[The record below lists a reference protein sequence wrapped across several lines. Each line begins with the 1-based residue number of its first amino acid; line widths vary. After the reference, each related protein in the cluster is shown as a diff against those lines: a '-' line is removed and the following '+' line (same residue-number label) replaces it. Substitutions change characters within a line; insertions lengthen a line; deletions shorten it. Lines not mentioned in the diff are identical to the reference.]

1 MYFLLM
7 GRALHVRA
15 ALAAASSR
23 GAGVCYW
30 REAFKA
36 YEVLKLS
43 APISLKEPQSPRAR
57 RVNLARGDCGSQE
70 LRNANGLAEHIC
82 RDTSVPT

>member
-1 MYFLLM
+1 MLTSD
-7 GRALHVRA
+7 
-15 ALAAASSR
+15 SSG